1 MPYRFFRNPIT
12 AAYDYRALSSRTVK
26 NSTVKSNVTTDV
38 IQQNSWDYYDNNKCG
53 SGKEVPV
60 AAVVLGNRGAEGAI
74 SYPYDATL
82 TSINSSFIIANKL
95 PVYAAGYNGHTA
107 TISGID
113 SADVIQSTD
122 FGGNVV
128 IHS

>member
-1 MPYRFFRNPIT
+1 M
-12 AAYDYRALSSRTVK
+12 
-26 NSTVKSNVTTDV
+26 
-38 IQQNSWDYYDNNKCG
+38 IQQNNWDQYDNKKWE
-53 SGKEVPV
+53 SGNEVPV
-60 AAVVLGNRGAEGAI
+60 AAVVVGNRGAEGAI

-82 TSINSSFIIANKL
+82 TSTNSSFIIANKL

-128 IHS
+128 INS

>member
-1 MPYRFFRNPIT
+1 M
-12 AAYDYRALSSRTVK
+12 
-26 NSTVKSNVTTDV
+26 
-38 IQQNSWDYYDNNKCG
+38 IQQNSWDYYDNNKWG
-53 SGKEVPV
+53 S
-60 AAVVLGNRGAEGAI
+60 AEGAI